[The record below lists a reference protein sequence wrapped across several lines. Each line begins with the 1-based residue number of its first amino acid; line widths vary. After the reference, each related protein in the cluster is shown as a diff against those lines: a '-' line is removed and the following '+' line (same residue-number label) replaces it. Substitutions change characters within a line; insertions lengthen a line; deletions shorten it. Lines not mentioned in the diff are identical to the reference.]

1 MKKLFLIVILFQLY
15 IFIYYIISGNNILIK
30 LSEFRNILKQRD
42 CSISISQADD
52 DLLFNEAV
60 KQKYLFQQEFFCRNQ
75 ILLNNTL
82 IEERIKVAKVRFD
95 DETFEMFVYKTND
108 FVSNDISLKGV
119 WDYKESKILVSA
131 LHYYSKKKKITNKET
146 YVLDLGANIGWYS
159 LLFGKQ
165 GYNLLSFEPSKI
177 NLYILLKNYCLN
189 SDINMIIINKGL
201 DINEKKSTLYHPL
214 ANIGDAIE
222 YNNEQKIDL
231 SNYMKEEIVL
241 TKLNNYIAYLSSKNL
256 ALLKIDVEGSECKA
270 IEGGIDLIV
279 KYHIPFIFMEWNS
292 GLLKSKCSDL
302 KSFLELFE
310 NNGYK
315 ISKIDFLSKQYCSIN
330 DIIDIDLINIY
341 IVYTKFLE

>member
-60 KQKYLFQQEFFCRNQ
+60 KQKYLQSFQQEFFCRNQ

-119 WDYKESKILVSA
+119 WDYKDSKILVSA

-177 NLYILLKNYCLN
+177 NYYIRLHLLY
-189 SDINMIIINKGL
+189 
-201 DINEKKSTLYHPL
+201 
-214 ANIGDAIE
+214 
-222 YNNEQKIDL
+222 
-231 SNYMKEEIVL
+231 
-241 TKLNNYIAYLSSKNL
+241 
-256 ALLKIDVEGSECKA
+256 
-270 IEGGIDLIV
+270 
-279 KYHIPFIFMEWNS
+279 
-292 GLLKSKCSDL
+292 
-302 KSFLELFE
+302 
-310 NNGYK
+310 
-315 ISKIDFLSKQYCSIN
+315 
-330 DIIDIDLINIY
+330 
-341 IVYTKFLE
+341 

>member
-60 KQKYLFQQEFFCRNQ
+60 NQKYLFQQEFFCRNQ

-95 DETFEMFVYKTND
+95 DETFEMFVYKRND
-108 FVSNDISLKGV
+108 FISNEISLKGV
-119 WDYKESKILVSA
+119 WEYKDSKILFSA
-131 LHYYSKKKKITNKET
+131 LHYYSNKKKITNKET

-177 NLYILLKNYCLN
+177 N
-189 SDINMIIINKGL
+189 
-201 DINEKKSTLYHPL
+201 INEKKSTLYHPL

-279 KYHIPFIFMEWNS
+279 KYHIPFIFIEWNS

-315 ISKIDFLSKQYCSIN
+315 ISKIDFLSRQYCSIN
-330 DIIDIDLINIY
+330 DIINIDLIINIY
-341 IVYTKFLE
+341 IV